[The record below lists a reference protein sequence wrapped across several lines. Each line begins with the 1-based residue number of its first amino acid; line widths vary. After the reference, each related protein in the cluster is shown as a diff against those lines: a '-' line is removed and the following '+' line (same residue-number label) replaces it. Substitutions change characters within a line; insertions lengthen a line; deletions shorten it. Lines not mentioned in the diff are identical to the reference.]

1 MNPTIAALLEEGATQ
16 ISGGCADGD
25 PRRDAQVLLGFALG
39 VSRAWLVAHAA
50 DAAAVEGTERYR
62 QLVRERAR
70 GRPVAHLTGRREF
83 FGIEFEVSD
92 AVLIPRPETEL
103 LVEAALHRLPEGT
116 PHEVLDLGTGSGC
129 IALTIASQRPRARV
143 TATDASDAALAIA
156 RRNAARLGLQ
166 VQFLQGDWFSPVQ
179 GRMFDLVVSNPPYV
193 AQGDPHLARGDLRF
207 EPEQA
212 LVAGADGMDD
222 LRRIIACA
230 PALLRPGGWLLVEHG
245 HDQAGACRDL
255 LHDAGFADVS
265 CLEDLGGLP
274 RVSGGRLVRG
284 AASR

>member
-1 MNPTIAALLEEGATQ
+1 MNPTIAALLDEGTAQ
-16 ISGGCADGD
+16 VSSGCADGE

-39 VSRAWLVAHAA
+39 VSRAWLVAHATDVA
-50 DAAAVEGTERYR
+50 GEGTERYR

-103 LVEAALHRLPEGT
+103 LVEAALHRLPEGAA
-116 PHEVLDLGTGSGC
+116 HEVLDLGTGSGC
-129 IALTIASQRPRARV
+129 IALTIAGQRPRARV

-156 RRNAARLGLQ
+156 RRNAGNLGLQ
-166 VQFLQGDWFSPVQ
+166 VQFLQGDWFYPVQ
-179 GRMFDLVVSNPPYV
+179 GHIFDLVVSNPPYV
-193 AQGDPHLARGDLRF
+193 AQGDPHLGRGDLRF

-212 LVAGADGMDD
+212 LVAGADGMDH
-222 LRRIIACA
+222 LRRIIAQA
-230 PALLRPGGWLLVEHG
+230 PAHLRPGGWLLLEHG

-265 CLEDLGGLP
+265 CLEDLAGQP